1 MEDSHK
7 NSTEDNRRPG
17 VLQPPIIMKI
27 DGPEESNDKETE
39 ENDKNM
45 QKLKDGEFKMCSP
58 SLKPSLLSS
67 NPFASS
73 QNKVSRGILKPP
85 QFNINS
91 NNVTPPILKPSLLNP
106 FSKNSSVK
114 VNNSEQIENSD
125 TKVNGEMLKF
135 VPLVVPDK
143 TIHNDSKT
151 QSLDP
156 KVSSSSFVFGENLKE
171 RVIAAENQELKAST
185 SVESNGTSNML
196 FSSAIKTELKV
207 DRGDSLTKDK
217 DTKSL
222 SESAKEYEE
231 SRAVKRKYEEVEVIT
246 GEENETNILNISCK
260 LFSFNKVS
268 SNWLELGR
276 GTLRLNDLCGDYSL
290 GYLGS
295 RLVFRTFGSLRVVLN
310 TKIWPEMVVD
320 KASEKSIRITAVD
333 VNGEIKV
340 FLVMSNIEDT
350 NKLYTHLQ
358 NRLEKEIAA
367 QKRKKNDEAAPEKN

>member
-196 FSSAIKTELKV
+196 FSSAIKTELK

>member
-1 MEDSHK
+1 
-7 NSTEDNRRPG
+7 
-17 VLQPPIIMKI
+17 MKI
-27 DGPEESNDKETE
+27 DAPEESNDKETE

-73 QNKVSRGILKPP
+73 QNKISRGILKPP
-85 QFNINS
+85 QFNVNS
-91 NNVTPPILKPSLLNP
+91 NNVTSTPLILKPSLLNP

-125 TKVNGEMLKF
+125 TKINGETLKF

-143 TIHNDSKT
+143 TVHIVADSKA

-156 KVSSSSFVFGENLKE
+156 KVSSSSFVFGENLKD

-185 SVESNGTSNML
+185 SLESNGSSNML
-196 FSSAIKTELKV
+196 FSSAIKTELK
-207 DRGDSLTKDK
+207 DPGDSVSKDK

-231 SRAVKRKYEEVEVIT
+231 SRAIKRKYEEVEVVT
-246 GEENETNILNISCK
+246 GEENETNILSISCK
-260 LFSFNKVS
+260 LFSFNKAS

-276 GTLRLNDLCGDYSL
+276 GTLRLNDLCSEYDFDN
-290 GYLGS
+290 LGS
-295 RLVFRTFGSLRVVLN
+295 RLVFRTSGSLRVVLN
-310 TKIWPEMVVD
+310 TQIWPEMVVE
-320 KASEKSIRITAVD
+320 KANEKSIRITALD
-333 VNGEIKV
+333 ANGEIKV
-340 FLVMSNIEDT
+340 FLVMSNIEDS
-350 NKLYTHLQ
+350 NRLYTHLQ

-367 QKRKKNDEAAPEKN
+367 QKRKKTDEAALEKN